1 MDSNQ
6 QELPKWESELSKSI
20 KVDGVI
26 DLTDEIALTNIK
38 PMKRAK
44 PKDILEYLKTK
55 MEKHDDQYGIIKFE
69 DKKSFGFYLY
79 EISTD
84 LHATYQSVRDSILK
98 LIGKECINIT
108 VIGFDLK
115 LDTANQILDYIEIHT
130 QKEC

>member
-6 QELPKWESELSKSI
+6 QEFPEWESELSKSI

-26 DLTDEIALTNIK
+26 DLTDTNVLTNIE

-44 PKDILEYLKTK
+44 PNDILEYLKTK

-98 LIGKECINIT
+98 LVGKECINIT